1 MLNEN
6 RTRRL
11 GSFQGHT
18 AHGLELTVCEL
29 FCQNVF
35 FTFQI

>member
-11 GSFQGHT
+11 GTFQGHT
-18 AHGLELTVCEL
+18 AHGLELTVA
-29 FCQNVF
+29 NVL